1 MLDASAIAS
10 VLTDRFGLPMRGES
24 RQDKDGMRARL
35 LPADIA
41 HTQGFAIE
49 VLIGWR
55 SIEAAFAPGAFAA
68 ALMAGMQGASPQQRA
83 AFRTFVHAI
92 RADAATITFSVN
104 GTPVDPDGDA
114 SWPLQWRSL
123 SLLIH
128 RGPLVID
135 HKDAAAVQHLAT
147 TWAGR
152 MLGLSLALLPIEQD
166 GFGETE
172 GGLVRVEVNRYERST
187 INRAACIEI
196 HGAVCRACGFDFSL
210 RYGELGL
217 GFIEVHHIE
226 PVSGLL
232 PGTIVDPAR
241 DLVPLCA
248 NCHAMI
254 HRRTPSLSIA
264 ELQTAIRPDRRAR

>member
-1 MLDASAIAS
+1 MLDASAIADT
-10 VLTDRFGLPMRGES
+10 LTDRFGLPLRGES
-24 RQDKDGMRARL
+24 RQDKDGLRARL

-41 HTQGFAIE
+41 HTQGFAID

-55 SIEAAFAPGAFAA
+55 SIEAAFSPGAFAG
-68 ALMAGMQGASPQQRA
+68 ALMAGMQSATEQQRA
-83 AFRTFVHAI
+83 AFRAFVHVI
-92 RADAATITFSVN
+92 REDSASVTFSVN
-104 GTPVDPDGDA
+104 GANIDPNESA
-114 SWPLQWRSL
+114 SWPAQWRTL

-135 HKDAAAVQHLAT
+135 HKDIHSVQRLAT
-147 TWAGR
+147 VWGGR

-166 GFGETE
+166 GFGDAE
-172 GGLVRVEVNRYERST
+172 GGLVRVEVNRYERSA

-196 HGAVCRACGFDFSL
+196 HGAICQACGFDFAI
-210 RYGELGL
+210 RYGGLGV

-232 PGTIVDPAR
+232 PGTIVDPAH
-241 DLVPLCA
+241 DLIPLCA

-254 HRRTPSLSIA
+254 HRRTPPLSVA
-264 ELQTAIRPDRRAR
+264 ELQAAIRPDGQPR

>member
-1 MLDASAIAS
+1 MLDAPAIAR
-10 VLTDRFGLPMRGES
+10 VLTDRFGLPLRGES
-24 RQDKDGMRARL
+24 RQDQDGLRARL

-41 HTQGFAIE
+41 HTQGFAID

-55 SIEAAFAPGAFAA
+55 SIEAAFAPGTFAA
-68 ALMAGMQGASPQQRA
+68 ALVAGMQNASPQQRA
-83 AFRTFVHAI
+83 AFRTFAQAI
-92 RADAATITFSVN
+92 SADSASITFTVN
-104 GTPVDPDGDA
+104 GTTVDPQADQ
-114 SWPLQWRSL
+114 SWPKQWRSL

-128 RGPLVID
+128 RGPLAID
-135 HKDAAAVQHLAT
+135 HKDLQTVQRLAV

-166 GFGETE
+166 GFGDTE
-172 GGLVRVEVNRYERST
+172 GGLVRVEVNRYERSA

-196 HGAVCRACGFDFSL
+196 HGAVCRACGFDFSV
-210 RYGELGL
+210 RYGELGA

-232 PGTIVDPAR
+232 PGTVVDPAR

-254 HRRTPSLSIA
+254 HRRTPPLSVA
-264 ELQTAIRPDRRAR
+264 ELQAAIRPEGQPR